1 MAALTS
7 SGRTALAIS
16 VKVDPSTWPGA
27 MARPGGIQTRPT
39 PTFSNNQLSLA
50 YGNVSSVVVKSL
62 DQTTTITD
70 VTDYTVNATTG
81 VIDRVTTGSIAAGAQ
96 VSVEY
101 FVTRPTEATSS
112 AALANEVGRRIA
124 TQVDFCT
131 PNNASGSIVVPTGRF
146 DVSSTPTN
154 NLYMRFVYDFADA
167 AGEVIREQAVY
178 IDTVTDASLP
188 SGQTYFDATDVTTQ
202 GTLLVISTAQR
213 SHDSARLAR
222 RSSSSSRSEELT
234 HGIAGLLQPFSA
246 ISELRRAAV
255 PCEQRPSVC

>member
-1 MAALTS
+1 MATLTS
-7 SGRTALAIS
+7 SGRSLAIS
-16 VKVDPSTWPGA
+16 VKDRPIHLAWGNGQTWWDSNQA
-27 MARPGGIQTRPT
+27 ET

-62 DQTTTITD
+62 DQTTTFTD

-154 NLYMRFVYDFADA
+154 NLYM
-167 AGEVIREQAVY
+167 
-178 IDTVTDASLP
+178 
-188 SGQTYFDATDVTTQ
+188 
-202 GTLLVISTAQR
+202 
-213 SHDSARLAR
+213 
-222 RSSSSSRSEELT
+222 SSSMTSRM
-234 HGIAGLLQPFSA
+234 
-246 ISELRRAAV
+246 
-255 PCEQRPSVC
+255 RPAK

>member
-1 MAALTS
+1 MATLTS

-16 VKVDPSTWPGA
+16 VKDRPIHLAWGNGQTWWDSNQA
-27 MARPGGIQTRPT
+27 ET

-50 YGNVSSVVVKSL
+50 YGNVSNVVVKSL
-62 DQTTTITD
+62 DQTTTFTD

-202 GTLLVISTAQR
+202 GTLLVIQHSPAITRLSSTR
-213 SHDSARLAR
+213 ETFEFVITL
-222 RSSSSSRSEELT
+222 
-234 HGIAGLLQPFSA
+234 
-246 ISELRRAAV
+246 
-255 PCEQRPSVC
+255 

>member
-1 MAALTS
+1 MATLTS

-16 VKVDPSTWPGA
+16 VKDRPIHLAWGNGQTWWDSNQA
-27 MARPGGIQTRPT
+27 ET
-39 PTFSNNQLSLA
+39 PTFDANNQLSLT

-62 DQTTTITD
+62 DQTTTYTD
-70 VTDYTVNATTG
+70 VTDYPVNATPG
-81 VIDRVTTGSIAAGAQ
+81 VIDRVTTGSIPSQGQ

-146 DVSSTPTN
+146 DVSATPTN

-178 IDTVTDASLP
+178 IDTVTDVNLP

-202 GTLLVISTAQR
+202 GTLLVIQHSPAITRLSSTR
-213 SHDSARLAR
+213 ETFEFVITL
-222 RSSSSSRSEELT
+222 
-234 HGIAGLLQPFSA
+234 
-246 ISELRRAAV
+246 
-255 PCEQRPSVC
+255 

>member
-1 MAALTS
+1 MATLTS

-16 VKVDPSTWPGA
+16 VKDRPIHLAWGNGQTWWDSNQA
-27 MARPGGIQTRPT
+27 ET
-39 PTFSNNQLSLA
+39 PTFSNNQLSLT
-50 YGNVSSVVVKSL
+50 YGNVSNVVVKSL
-62 DQTTTITD
+62 DQTTTFTD

-178 IDTVTDASLP
+178 IDTVTDVNLP

-202 GTLLVISTAQR
+202 GTLLVIQHSPAITRLSSTR
-213 SHDSARLAR
+213 ETFEFVITL
-222 RSSSSSRSEELT
+222 
-234 HGIAGLLQPFSA
+234 
-246 ISELRRAAV
+246 
-255 PCEQRPSVC
+255 

>member
-1 MAALTS
+1 MATLTS

-16 VKVDPSTWPGA
+16 VKDRPIHLAWGNGQTWWDSNQA
-27 MARPGGIQTRPT
+27 ET

-62 DQTTTITD
+62 DQTTTFTD

-202 GTLLVISTAQR
+202 GTLLVIQHSPAITRLSSTR
-213 SHDSARLAR
+213 ETFEFVITL
-222 RSSSSSRSEELT
+222 
-234 HGIAGLLQPFSA
+234 
-246 ISELRRAAV
+246 
-255 PCEQRPSVC
+255 